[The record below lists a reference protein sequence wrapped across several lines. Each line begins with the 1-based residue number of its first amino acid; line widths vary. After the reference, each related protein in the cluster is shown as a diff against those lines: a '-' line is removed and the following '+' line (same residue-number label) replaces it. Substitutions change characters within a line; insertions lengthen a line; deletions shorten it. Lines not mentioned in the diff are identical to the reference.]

1 MKPESGAPD
10 SFAGQDSP
18 PSAALA
24 STPEPIAQTHSTRA
38 ERLNRWLTLGANLG
52 VLVGLIILIV
62 EVHQNASLTRL
73 SIEISKNALGADIEL
88 SLAQP
93 EQAEI
98 WVKSYMA
105 PEQMSDVELRVVESY
120 LVATMMQWDYML
132 QMNRSG
138 LITPAEAEQHI
149 RNIAPFYFGSRF
161 GKLWFGEEMAG
172 WEGTDMEEIALPIV
186 EGLDEDFLRKR
197 TERLRPVQEA
207 RTNTP

>member
-1 MKPESGAPD
+1 MTSKSGTPG

-18 PSAALA
+18 SGTALT
-24 STPEPIAQTHSTRA
+24 SMPESIAQTHSARA
-38 ERLNRWLTLGANLG
+38 DRLNRWLTLGANLG
-52 VLVGLIILIV
+52 VLLGLIILIV

-73 SIEISKNALGADIEL
+73 SIEISKNALGADIEM

-138 LITPAEAEQHI
+138 LITRAEVEQHI

-172 WEGTDMEEIALPIV
+172 WEGTDMEAIALPIV
-186 EGLDEDFLRKR
+186 EGLDEEFLRKR
-197 TERLRPVQEA
+197 SERLRPAQEA
-207 RTNTP
+207 RTKTP

>member
-1 MKPESGAPD
+1 MTSKSGTPG

-18 PSAALA
+18 SGTALT
-24 STPEPIAQTHSTRA
+24 SMPESIAQTHSARA
-38 ERLNRWLTLGANLG
+38 DRLNRWLTLGANLG
-52 VLVGLIILIV
+52 VLLGLIILIV

-73 SIEISKNALGADIEL
+73 SIEISKNALGADIEM

-138 LITPAEAEQHI
+138 LITRAEVEQHI

-172 WEGTDMEEIALPIV
+172 WEGTDMEAIALPIV
-186 EGLDEDFLRKR
+186 EGLDEEFLRKR
-197 TERLRPVQEA
+197 RERLRPAQEP
-207 RTNTP
+207 RTKTP